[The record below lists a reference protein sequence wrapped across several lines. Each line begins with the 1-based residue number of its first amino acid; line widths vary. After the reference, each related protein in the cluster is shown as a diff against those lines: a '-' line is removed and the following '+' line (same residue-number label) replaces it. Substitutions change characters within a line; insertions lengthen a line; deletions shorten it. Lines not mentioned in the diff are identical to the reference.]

1 MLQYCRTRTF
11 LFLWAAGQTMGLF
24 TFGFCLRQTQMTW
37 RWLGKVLRYRLLT
50 LHTPWEGKVVLTYRL
65 HTTYIIHYSLFCMNP
80 YVNQLDNDLILCL
93 YQQLYLIYL
102 TEKQLQ
108 ISLLLQPDKTSS
120 TQKPEQIKE
129 KKDNPCQ
136 CWWHLVH
143 RTLIPPWIWNK
154 YLVYEGWKYR
164 ISQIC

>member
-37 RWLGKVLRYRLLT
+37 RWLGKVLTYRLFT

-80 YVNQLDNDLILCL
+80 CVNQLDNDLILCL
-93 YQQLYLIYL
+93 YQQLYPIYL

-120 TQKPEQIKE
+120 TEKPEQIKE
-129 KKDNPCQ
+129 KKRQSLPMLMTFSTSNFNSAMN
-136 CWWHLVH
+136 L
-143 RTLIPPWIWNK
+143 K
-154 YLVYEGWKYR
+154 
-164 ISQIC
+164 

>member
-1 MLQYCRTRTF
+1 MTSRPDNGFIYVRI
-11 LFLWAAGQTMGLF
+11 LF
-24 TFGFCLRQTQMTW
+24 TSDTKDVTVVGEGFEVSTS
-37 RWLGKVLRYRLLT
+37 
-50 LHTPWEGKVVLTYRL
+50 
-65 HTTYIIHYSLFCMNP
+65 HTTYTMGRQSRFDVSTSHNLHNTYSLFCMNP

-93 YQQLYLIYL
+93 YQQLYPIYL

-120 TQKPEQIKE
+120 TEKPEQIKE

-143 RTLIPPWIWNK
+143 RTLISPWIWNK